1 VNAIPRRAIA
11 EPASGAAAVECAEN
25 ENKSLDAAPALST
38 LKFYAPAVGS
48 NPLPDIIPFPVI
60 WGEVEELGVVSARP
74 TKEYFA
80 KLPDGRYARFSI
92 KFYAGN
98 RNFIVFES
106 YLNPKSGS
114 RNLEFDPQKT
124 VKVR

>member
-1 VNAIPRRAIA
+1 MDGGLRSDYEVNMNG
-11 EPASGAAAVECAEN
+11 EPCARKPACTVREGTERKGQFDFEAPINNYQASIDVN
-25 ENKSLDAAPALST
+25 M
-38 LKFYAPAVGS
+38 
-48 NPLPDIIPFPVI
+48 PVNSDQ
-60 WGEVEELGVVSARP
+60 WSARP

-92 KFYAGN
+92 KFYAGD

-106 YLNPKSGS
+106 YLNPKPGN